1 MCVLITA
8 VPITKQGDF
17 SKAITHHSQDLS
29 IAKEVVDRAGEGR
42 ACANLG
48 TCRMYLNEYDLNEY
62 VNSVAYFEAQHTL
75 AISLKLAHVQSDAA
89 LNMGVALT
97 LHVRARRQGP
107 LLALTKLLD
116 RIVTRWHRR
125 ASMIECM
132 RRQSGSRLPS
142 TVVISLQNCTWRT
155 SPFMRAKRTQ
165 RWHISKSTSHC
176 ACNGDVT
183 LAPAAGKRGVRTR

>member
-1 MCVLITA
+1 MDGRAGEGRAYGNLGTA
-8 VPITKQGDF
+8 YGSHGD
-17 SKAITHHSQDLS
+17 SAKAIEYYTQHLA
-29 IAKEVVDRAGEGR
+29 IAKEVGDRAGEGR

-125 ASMIECM
+125 ASMIECK

-142 TVVISLQNCTWRT
+142 MVVNHLQNCIWRT
-155 SPFMRAKRTQ
+155 
-165 RWHISKSTSHC
+165 
-176 ACNGDVT
+176 
-183 LAPAAGKRGVRTR
+183 